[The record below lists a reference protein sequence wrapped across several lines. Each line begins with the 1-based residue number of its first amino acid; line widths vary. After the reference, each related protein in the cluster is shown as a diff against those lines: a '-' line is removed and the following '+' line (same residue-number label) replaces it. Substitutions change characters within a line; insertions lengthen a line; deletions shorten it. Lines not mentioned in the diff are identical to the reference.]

1 MPQGFRVVSFKLETL
16 KAQTLMERKS
26 VDLTIGSTHE
36 FKGGLFLGTSLYFT
50 QYYVGAT
57 DDHDLILTFDYK
69 KEDIIKGDDGLNSE
83 VLVSKGVLLGAR
95 FEDEGLQDRFGH
107 LLSPSAYD
115 ERRAMARGRS
125 LSDSMGSKRLAVI
138 RAMDG
143 RIGHIHPM
151 DYVYVID
158 SGAYYTSAK
167 RVLKAYEDGNTLR
180 TPLERAMMKTL
191 EHAVTTAIY
200 EGEPQQVA
208 FAVLSSSDIYKAPNE
223 GEFFFDA
230 SKPAPA
236 MPLFRVDEQGMV
248 ALVPKTLDL
257 EPAR

>member
-1 MPQGFRVVSFKLETL
+1 MPQGFRVVSFKLDTL

-26 VDLTIGSTHE
+26 VDLTLGSIHE
-36 FKGGLFLGTSLYFT
+36 FKGGLFLGTSLDFT
-50 QYYVGAT
+50 QYYLGGT

-69 KEDIIKGDDGLNSE
+69 KEDIIKGDDGPSSE
-83 VLVSKGVLLGAR
+83 VLVSKGILVSAR
-95 FEDEGLQDRFGH
+95 FEDEALQERFGH
-107 LLSPSAYD
+107 LLNPNLHN
-115 ERRAMARGRS
+115 ERRSMARGNA
-125 LSDSMGSKRLAVI
+125 LSDSMGAKRLAVI

-143 RIGHIHPM
+143 RIGHFHAM
-151 DYVYVID
+151 DYVYVMD
-158 SGAYYTSAK
+158 SGAHYASAK
-167 RVLKAYEDGNTLR
+167 RVLKAYEEGDTLR
-180 TPLERAMMKTL
+180 TPIERAMMKTL

-208 FAVLSSSDIYKAPNE
+208 FAVLSSSDVYKAPNE

-236 MPLFRVDEQGMV
+236 TPLFRVDEQGMV
-248 ALVPKTLDL
+248 TLVPKTLNL